1 MVEKSDRRR
10 SEEIRVKLSPGMA
23 AEFDAIAESR
33 GLLPATLAASAL
45 GEFVERYRRDKQ
57 IAQMV
62 AIDASKRMVEAT
74 SEGAVEKA
82 ITAILGDASLLELI
96 ARAGEPEAGSRAEA
110 GQVPDRK
117 PQPRSPGVPAQ
128 AGAPGGGDRVR
139 TAT

>member
-1 MVEKSDRRR
+1 MVEKSESRR
-10 SEEIRVKLSPGMA
+10 SVEVRVKLSPSIA
-23 AEFDAIAESR
+23 AEFGAIAESR

-45 GEFVERYRRDKQ
+45 GEFVERYRRDRQ

-82 ITAILGDASLLELI
+82 ITAILGDASLLELF
-96 ARAGEPEAGSRAEA
+96 ARAGEPEAGTRAEA

-117 PQPRSPGVPAQ
+117 PQPR
-128 AGAPGGGDRVR
+128 PGGV
-139 TAT
+139 AA